1 MIFKINLFKAI
12 FEELRP
18 VQWIKNLSI
27 FAAIILNGQLFDEEL
42 FIKSFFAFIA
52 FCLLSSSSYIVN
64 DLIDVNKDRLHPVKK
79 NRPIARGD
87 LPEYLGVFIAIILL
101 FFGLA
106 IALFTG
112 YPFFIISLVFIFL
125 QYSYSLF
132 LKKKAII
139 DIVGIALF
147 FIIRAYA
154 GELVTGYHLPIW
166 IMLTVIFLSL
176 FIASGKRRSELINS
190 GIKTRSALSGYSKS
204 LLSFYTTMFAVCTL
218 ITNAMFTFFE
228 ESVAFTGS
236 GILHSFLLDNFPN
249 ALNRKWYMITLMP
262 VIFGVMRYG
271 QVIFEM
277 QEGERPERIIATDI
291 PLLLSVLTWG
301 LMIVGII
308 YAI

>member
-1 MIFKINLFKAI
+1 MPLF
-12 FEELRP
+12 F
-18 VQWIKNLSI
+18 
-27 FAAIILNGQLFDEEL
+27 
-42 FIKSFFAFIA
+42 
-52 FCLLSSSSYIVN
+52 Y
-64 DLIDVNKDRLHPVKK
+64 
-79 NRPIARGD
+79 
-87 LPEYLGVFIAIILL
+87 

-112 YPFFIISLVFIFL
+112 YPFFIISLVFILL

-139 DIVGIALF
+139 DIIGIALF

-166 IMLTVIFLSL
+166 IMLSVIFLSL
-176 FIASGKRRSELINS
+176 FIASGKRRSELVNS
-190 GIKTRSALSGYSKS
+190 GVKTRSALTGYSKS

-218 ITNAMFTFFE
+218 ITYAMFTFFE

-249 ALNRKWYMITLMP
+249 ALNRKWYMITLLP
-262 VIFGVMRYG
+262 VIFGMMRYG
-271 QVIFEM
+271 QIIFEM

-291 PLLLSVLTWG
+291 PLLFSVLTWG